1 MDSDDNKPNDT
12 PISDSTETKNDTDVL
27 GDTDTEK
34 LDSQAN
40 ADGGN
45 VIECSDDSQKLQ
57 TNESD
62 INEETDRNVAAE
74 NDITVATENDVD
86 ITTENDMNVAR
97 ETDSNVATKSVV
109 KVELQL
115 KKLERIADKL
125 SADSAVNSSQTS
137 TKSQDTDS
145 DSDISRSGTKTG
157 LVKGTSYGTP
167 LINIASSYM
176 KLPSDNN
183 FAKDICDVINFEN
196 LPNSTGKYK
205 QISDLLKKVKNEV
218 DRIQDT

>member
-1 MDSDDNKPNDT
+1 M
-12 PISDSTETKNDTDVL
+12 
-27 GDTDTEK
+27 
-34 LDSQAN
+34 
-40 ADGGN
+40 
-45 VIECSDDSQKLQ
+45 
-57 TNESD
+57 ESD
-62 INEETDRNVAAE
+62 INEKPENNTKVATD
-74 NDITVATENDVD
+74 NDIVVVIESNINMAK
-86 ITTENDMNVAR
+86 
-97 ETDSNVATKSVV
+97 ETDSNVASESVMN
-109 KVELQL
+109 VELQL
-115 KKLERIADKL
+115 KELETIADKL
-125 SADSAVNSSQTS
+125 RVDSAVNSSQTS

-145 DSDISRSGTKTG
+145 DSDISKSGSKTG

-167 LINIASSYM
+167 LLNIASSYI